1 MADNVNLRAVVLD
14 ILTEVFEN
22 GQYSNIVINQALT
35 RYLYLD
41 KKERAFIM
49 RLAHGTIENKIY
61 LEYVVNKF
69 STTPCAKQKPV
80 IRNILIMSVYQILF
94 MEQVPDS
101 AVCNEAVKLA
111 QKRGLNG
118 LKGFVNG
125 VLRTISRNKDNITV
139 DEKDKVKALSIK
151 YSMPEWLTKYW
162 VNEYSYE
169 TAEAMLKAFLSEKK
183 TYIRCSMESVGLVRD
198 GLTQAGVQVE
208 DAPYI
213 SYALTV
219 SGYNYLG
226 ALKEFREGRF
236 TVQDVSSMFV
246 GQIADV
252 KKDDNV
258 IDVCAAPGGKATHI
272 ASLLDGSGH
281 VEARDLTEAKIYK
294 IEENISRLKLK
305 NISVKQQD
313 ATVYDEQSAES
324 ADILICDLPCSGLGV
339 IGRKPDIKY
348 RMTREQMAELSK
360 LQKDILSVVW
370 KYVKPGGR
378 LIFSTC
384 TVNRQENEEN
394 AQWIIENLPFEPEDI
409 TGRLPEELRQQM
421 KNNYSIQL
429 FPGINDCDGF
439 FISSFKR
446 K

>member
-111 QKRGLNG
+111 QKRGLGG

-162 VNEYSYE
+162 VNEYSYD
-169 TAEAMLKAFLSEKK
+169 TAYEMLKAFLSEKK
-183 TYIRCSMESVGLVRD
+183 TYIRCREDSAELVRD
-198 GLTQAGVQVE
+198 ELTQAGVQVAA
-208 DAPYI
+208 APYI
-213 SYALTV
+213 PYALTV

-226 ALKEFREGRF
+226 ALKEFREGLF
-236 TVQDVSSMFV
+236 TVQDVSSMLV

-252 KKDDNV
+252 KKDYKV

-272 ASLLDGSGH
+272 AALLKETGH

-313 ATVYDEQSAES
+313 ATVYDEQSEKS

-348 RMTREQMAELSK
+348 RMTKEQMAELSK

-384 TVNRQENEEN
+384 TINRQENEDN
-394 AQWIIENLPFEPEDI
+394 AQWIIANLPFEPEDI
-409 TGRLPEELRQQM
+409 SVRLPEELRQQM

-429 FPGINDCDGF
+429 LPGINDCDGF